1 MARRRK
7 SLVRTI
13 YKVMA
18 LQLVLGLLA
27 VVVIEIV
34 VIGVM
39 NFRNRIRPD
48 TVLVVDVRGVVAE
61 EAPRGLWEEVT
72 RGRVKV
78 MSDFLEAIDRAARD
92 SRINGLVLRV
102 GGGGMNMAKLQELRG
117 KIREF
122 NQSGK
127 FSAVFLESATNRS
140 YYLASACRSV
150 TLVPQSI
157 LGIRGMMA
165 ESTFLRGTLDKLGIV
180 ADVYH
185 AGDYKSASNL
195 LTEKG
200 YTKEHRESV
209 EALLRDWYG
218 EFLQGIAEGR
228 ELEVSRVASL
238 VEQAPYTSREALEA
252 GLVDEVA
259 YRDQF
264 DEKIKELNQGSEN
277 RASVGRYLARTDA
290 EGDSKIAVL
299 YASGTIMTG
308 ESSEDPVLGTVL
320 GSSTLSE
327 QLKWVREDESFKA
340 AILRVDSPGGSA
352 VASEI
357 IRREVELT
365 QKEIPVVVSMSD
377 VAASGGYWIAMG
389 ADRIVAQPG
398 TVTGSIGV
406 IYGKLNL
413 KGFYDKL
420 GMSKDFVALTEN
432 ATIEWPFQ
440 NYTPRQRAV
449 VRRIMQG
456 YYDSF
461 KAGVSEGRKLSLEE
475 VEKIAQG
482 RVWTG
487 ERAARLGLVDE
498 LGGMDVAL
506 RWAKQLADIPEAE
519 RVRLVHVTTRKTM
532 IEKLWDALSRVS
544 ALRPRSVRER
554 FGRVTALAEE
564 GPAWVLV
571 PFLPEAR

>member
-18 LQLVLGLLA
+18 IQFVLFF
-27 VVVIEIV
+27 VVVIVIEVV
-34 VIGVM
+34 VIGVIK
-39 NFRNRIRPD
+39 FRNRIRPD
-48 TVLVVDVRGVVAE
+48 TVLVVDVRGSVAE
-61 EAPRGLWEEVT
+61 EAPRGFWEEAT

-78 MSDFLEAIDRAARD
+78 MSDFLEAMDRAARD
-92 SRINGLVLRV
+92 SRINGLVVRV
-102 GGGGMNMAKLQELRG
+102 GGGGMNMAKLQELRA

-122 NQSGK
+122 NRTGK
-127 FSAVFLESATNRS
+127 FSAAFLESATNRS
-140 YYLASACRSV
+140 YYLASACQSV
-150 TLVPQSI
+150 TLVPQS
-157 LGIRGMMA
+157 LLYIRGMMA
-165 ESTFLRGTLDKLGIV
+165 ESTFLRGTLDKLGIE

-185 AGDYKSASNL
+185 AGDYKSAANL

-209 EALLRDWYG
+209 EALVRDWYG
-218 EFLQGIAEGR
+218 EFLEGIAEGR
-228 ELEVSRVASL
+228 KLEVSRVATL
-238 VEQAPYTSREALEA
+238 VEQAPYNSREALEH
-252 GLVDEVA
+252 GLVDQVA
-259 YRDQF
+259 YRDEF
-264 DEKIKELNQGSEN
+264 DEKVQELNKGSEN
-277 RASVGRYLARTDA
+277 RVSIARYLAQTDA

-308 ESSEDPVLGTVL
+308 ESSEDPVLGPVL

-327 QLKWVREDESFKA
+327 QLKWVREDESLKA

-352 VASEI
+352 VAAEI

-365 QKEIPVVVSMSD
+365 QREKPVVVSMSD

-389 ADRIVAQPG
+389 ADRIVAHPG

-406 IYGKLNL
+406 ITGKLNV
-413 KGFYDKL
+413 KGFYDKM
-420 GMSKDFVALTEN
+420 GMSKDIVALTEN
-432 ATIEWPFQ
+432 ATIDWPFQ
-440 NYTPRQRAV
+440 NYTRRQRTV
-449 VRRIMQG
+449 VRKILQD

-482 RVWTG
+482 RVWSG

-506 RWAKQLADIPEAE
+506 RWAKQLAEIPEAE
-519 RVRLVHVTTRKTM
+519 QVRLVHVTTRKTM
-532 IEKLWDALSRVS
+532 FEKLWDALSGVS

-554 FGRVTALAEE
+554 FGRVTALVDE
-564 GPAWVLV
+564 GPAWVLL

>member
-1 MARRRK
+1 
-7 SLVRTI
+7 
-13 YKVMA
+13 
-18 LQLVLGLLA
+18 
-27 VVVIEIV
+27 
-34 VIGVM
+34 
-39 NFRNRIRPD
+39 
-48 TVLVVDVRGVVAE
+48 
-61 EAPRGLWEEVT
+61 
-72 RGRVKV
+72 
-78 MSDFLEAIDRAARD
+78 
-92 SRINGLVLRV
+92 
-102 GGGGMNMAKLQELRG
+102 
-117 KIREF
+117 
-122 NQSGK
+122 
-127 FSAVFLESATNRS
+127 AVFLESATNRS
-140 YYLASACRSV
+140 YYLASACGSV

-165 ESTFLRGTLDKLGIV
+165 ESTFLRGTLDKLGIE
-180 ADVYH
+180 ADLYH

-365 QKEIPVVVSMSD
+365 QKKIPVVVSMSD

-406 IYGKLNL
+406 ITGKLNL
-413 KGFYDKL
+413 KGLYDKL
-420 GMSKDFVALTEN
+420 GMSKDYVALTEN

-440 NYTPRQRAV
+440 NYTRRQRAV

-456 YYDSF
+456 YYDAF
-461 KAGVSEGRKLSLEE
+461 KAGVSKGRKLSLEE

-487 ERAARLGLVDE
+487 ERALRLGLVDE

-532 IEKLWDALSRVS
+532 IEKIWDALGGVS

-564 GPAWVLV
+564 GPVWVLV

>member
-18 LQLVLGLLA
+18 LQMVLGLLA
-27 VVVIEIV
+27 VIVIEIV

-39 NFRNRIRPD
+39 NFRNRIRTD
-48 TVLVVDVRGVVAE
+48 TVLVVDVRGSVAE
-61 EAPRGLWEEVT
+61 EAPRGFWEEVT

-140 YYLASACRSV
+140 YYLASACGSV

-165 ESTFLRGTLDKLGIV
+165 ESTFLRGTLDKLGIE
-180 ADVYH
+180 ADLYH

-365 QKEIPVVVSMSD
+365 QKEMPVIVSMSD

-398 TVTGSIGV
+398 TITGSIGV
-406 IYGKLNL
+406 ITGKLNL
-413 KGFYDKL
+413 KGLYDKL
-420 GMSKDFVALTEN
+420 GMSKDYVALTEN
-432 ATIEWPFQ
+432 ATIEWAFQ
-440 NYTPRQRAV
+440 NYTRRQRVV
-449 VRRIMQG
+449 VRRIMQE
-456 YYDSF
+456 YYDAF
-461 KAGVSEGRKLSLEE
+461 KAGVSKGRKLSLEE

-532 IEKLWDALSRVS
+532 IEKIWDALGGVS

-564 GPAWVLV
+564 GPVWVLV

>member
-18 LQLVLGLLA
+18 MQMVLGLLA
-27 VVVIEIV
+27 VVVIELV

-48 TVLVVDVRGVVAE
+48 TVLVVDVRGAVAE
-61 EAPRGLWEEVT
+61 EAPRGFWEEVT

-92 SRINGLVLRV
+92 PRINGLVLRV

-140 YYLASACRSV
+140 YYLASACRSI

-228 ELEVSRVASL
+228 KLEVSRVASL
-238 VEQAPYTSREALEA
+238 VEQAPYTAREALEA

-259 YRDQF
+259 YRDEF

-320 GSSTLSE
+320 GSATLSE

-365 QKEIPVVVSMSD
+365 QKEKPVIVSMSD

-406 IYGKLNL
+406 ITGKLNV

-420 GMSKDFVALTEN
+420 GVSKDYVALTEN

-440 NYTPRQRAV
+440 NYTRRQRAV

-461 KAGVSEGRKLSLEE
+461 KAGVSEGRNLTLEE

-487 ERAARLGLVDE
+487 EQAARLGLVDD

-506 RWAKQLADIPEAE
+506 RWAKRLADIPEAE

-532 IEKLWDALSRVS
+532 IEKIWDALNGVS
-544 ALRPRSVRER
+544 ALRPGSVRER
-554 FGRVTALAEE
+554 FGRVTTLAEE
-564 GPAWVLV
+564 GPAWVLL

>member
-27 VVVIEIV
+27 VIVIEIV

-48 TVLVVDVRGVVAE
+48 TVLVVDVRGSVAE
-61 EAPRGLWEEVT
+61 EAPRGFWEEVT

-140 YYLASACRSV
+140 YYLASACGSV

-165 ESTFLRGTLDKLGIV
+165 ESTFLRGTLDKLGIE
-180 ADVYH
+180 ADLYH

-365 QKEIPVVVSMSD
+365 QKEIPVIVSMSD

-406 IYGKLNL
+406 ITGKLNL
-413 KGFYDKL
+413 KGLYDKL
-420 GMSKDFVALTEN
+420 GMSKDYVALTEN
-432 ATIEWPFQ
+432 ATIEWAFQ
-440 NYTPRQRAV
+440 NYTRRQRVV
-449 VRRIMQG
+449 VRRIMQE
-456 YYDSF
+456 YYDAF
-461 KAGVSEGRKLSLEE
+461 KAGVSKGRKLSLEE
-475 VEKIAQG
+475 VGKIAQG

-532 IEKLWDALSRVS
+532 IEKIWDALGGVS

-564 GPAWVLV
+564 GPVWVLV

>member
-18 LQLVLGLLA
+18 LQMVLGLLA
-27 VVVIEIV
+27 VIVIEIV

-48 TVLVVDVRGVVAE
+48 TVLVVDVRGSVAE
-61 EAPRGLWEEVT
+61 EAPRGFWEEVT

-140 YYLASACRSV
+140 YYLASACGSV

-165 ESTFLRGTLDKLGIV
+165 ESTFLRGTLDKLGIE
-180 ADVYH
+180 ADLYH

-290 EGDSKIAVL
+290 EGDLKIAVL

-406 IYGKLNL
+406 ITGKLNL
-413 KGFYDKL
+413 KGLYDKL
-420 GMSKDFVALTEN
+420 GMSKDYVALTEN
-432 ATIEWPFQ
+432 ATIEWAFQ
-440 NYTPRQRAV
+440 NYTRRQRVV
-449 VRRIMQG
+449 VRRIMQE
-456 YYDSF
+456 YYDAF
-461 KAGVSEGRKLSLEE
+461 KAGVSKGRKLSLEE

-532 IEKLWDALSRVS
+532 IEKIWDALGGVS

-564 GPAWVLV
+564 GPVWVLV

>member
-27 VVVIEIV
+27 VIVIEIV

-61 EAPRGLWEEVT
+61 EAPRGFWEEIT

-140 YYLASACRSV
+140 YYLASACGSV

-165 ESTFLRGTLDKLGIV
+165 ESTFLRGTLDKLGIE
-180 ADVYH
+180 ADLYH

-365 QKEIPVVVSMSD
+365 QKEKPVIVSMSD

-406 IYGKLNL
+406 ITGKLNL
-413 KGFYDKL
+413 KGLYDKL
-420 GMSKDFVALTEN
+420 GMSKDYVALTEN
-432 ATIEWPFQ
+432 ATIEWAFQ
-440 NYTPRQRAV
+440 NYTRRQRAV
-449 VRRIMQG
+449 VRRIMQE
-456 YYDSF
+456 YYDAF
-461 KAGVSEGRKLSLEE
+461 KAGVSKGRKLSLEE

-519 RVRLVHVTTRKTM
+519 RVRLVHVTTRKTLV
-532 IEKLWDALSRVS
+532 EKLWDALGGVS

-564 GPAWVLV
+564 GPVWVLV

>member
-18 LQLVLGLLA
+18 LQMVLGLLA
-27 VVVIEIV
+27 VIVIEIV

-48 TVLVVDVRGVVAE
+48 TVLVVDVRGSVAE
-61 EAPRGLWEEVT
+61 EAPRGFWEEVT

-140 YYLASACRSV
+140 YYLASACGSV

-165 ESTFLRGTLDKLGIV
+165 ESTFLRGTLDKLGIE
-180 ADVYH
+180 ADLYH

-209 EALLRDWYG
+209 DALLRDWYG

-290 EGDSKIAVL
+290 EGDLKIAIL

-365 QKEIPVVVSMSD
+365 QKEMPVIVSMSD

-406 IYGKLNL
+406 ITGKLNL
-413 KGFYDKL
+413 KGLYDKL
-420 GMSKDFVALTEN
+420 GMSKDYVALTEN
-432 ATIEWPFQ
+432 ATIEWAFQ
-440 NYTPRQRAV
+440 NYTRRQRVV
-449 VRRIMQG
+449 VRRIMQE
-456 YYDSF
+456 YYDAF
-461 KAGVSEGRKLSLEE
+461 KAGVSKGRKLSLEE

-532 IEKLWDALSRVS
+532 IEKIWDALGGVS

-564 GPAWVLV
+564 GPVWVLV

>member
-18 LQLVLGLLA
+18 LQMVLGLLA
-27 VVVIEIV
+27 VIVIEIV

-61 EAPRGLWEEVT
+61 EAPRGFWEEVT

-78 MSDFLEAIDRAARD
+78 MSDFLEAIDRASRD

-117 KIREF
+117 KIRDF

-140 YYLASACRSV
+140 YYLASACGSV

-165 ESTFLRGTLDKLGIV
+165 ESTFLRGTLDKLGIE
-180 ADVYH
+180 ADLYH
-185 AGDYKSASNL
+185 AGDYKSASNF

-320 GSSTLSE
+320 GSTTLSE

-406 IYGKLNL
+406 ITGKLNL
-413 KGFYDKL
+413 KGLYDKL
-420 GMSKDFVALTEN
+420 GMSKDYVALTEN
-432 ATIEWPFQ
+432 ATIEWAFQ
-440 NYTPRQRAV
+440 NYTRRQRVV
-449 VRRIMQG
+449 VRRIMQE
-456 YYDSF
+456 YYDAF
-461 KAGVSEGRKLSLEE
+461 KAGVSKGRKLSLEE

-519 RVRLVHVTTRKTM
+519 RVRLVHVTTRKTL
-532 IEKLWDALSRVS
+532 IEKIWDALGAVS

-564 GPAWVLV
+564 GPVWLLV

>member
-18 LQLVLGLLA
+18 LQMGLGLLA
-27 VVVIEIV
+27 VIVIEIV

-48 TVLVVDVRGVVAE
+48 TVLVVDVRGSVAE
-61 EAPRGLWEEVT
+61 EAPRGFWEEVT

-122 NQSGK
+122 SQSGK

-140 YYLASACRSV
+140 YYLASACGSV

-165 ESTFLRGTLDKLGIV
+165 ESTFLRGTLDKLGIE
-180 ADVYH
+180 ADLYH

-209 EALLRDWYG
+209 DALLRDWYG

-264 DEKIKELNQGSEN
+264 DEKIEELNQGSEN

-290 EGDSKIAVL
+290 EGDLKIAVL

-308 ESSEDPVLGTVL
+308 QSSEDPVLGTVL

-365 QKEIPVVVSMSD
+365 QKEMPVIVSMSD

-406 IYGKLNL
+406 ITGKLNL
-413 KGFYDKL
+413 KGLYDKL
-420 GMSKDFVALTEN
+420 GMSKDYVALTEN
-432 ATIEWPFQ
+432 ATIEWAFQ
-440 NYTPRQRAV
+440 NYTRRQRVV
-449 VRRIMQG
+449 VRRIMQE
-456 YYDSF
+456 YYDAF
-461 KAGVSEGRKLSLEE
+461 KAGVSKGRKLSLEE

-532 IEKLWDALSRVS
+532 IEKIWDALGGVS

-564 GPAWVLV
+564 GPVWVLV

>member
-18 LQLVLGLLA
+18 LQMVLGLLA
-27 VVVIEIV
+27 VIVIEIV

-39 NFRNRIRPD
+39 NFRNRIRTD
-48 TVLVVDVRGVVAE
+48 TVLVVDVRGSVAE
-61 EAPRGLWEEVT
+61 EAPRGFWEEVT
-72 RGRVKV
+72 GGRVKV

-140 YYLASACRSV
+140 YYLASACGSV

-165 ESTFLRGTLDKLGIV
+165 ESTFLRGTLDKLGV
-180 ADVYH
+180 EADLYH

-365 QKEIPVVVSMSD
+365 QKEMPVIVSMSD

-406 IYGKLNL
+406 ITGKLNL
-413 KGFYDKL
+413 KGLYDKL
-420 GMSKDFVALTEN
+420 GMSKDYVALTEN
-432 ATIEWPFQ
+432 ATIEWAFQ
-440 NYTPRQRAV
+440 NYTRRQRVV
-449 VRRIMQG
+449 VRRIMQE
-456 YYDSF
+456 YYDAF
-461 KAGVSEGRKLSLEE
+461 KAGVSKGRKLSLEE

-532 IEKLWDALSRVS
+532 IEKLWDALGGVS

-564 GPAWVLV
+564 GPVWVLV

>member
-18 LQLVLGLLA
+18 LQMGLGLLA
-27 VVVIEIV
+27 VIVIEIV

-48 TVLVVDVRGVVAE
+48 TVLVVDVRGSVAE
-61 EAPRGLWEEVT
+61 EAPRGFWEEVT

-140 YYLASACRSV
+140 YYLASACGSV

-165 ESTFLRGTLDKLGIV
+165 ESTFLRGTLDKLGIE
-180 ADVYH
+180 ADLYH

-195 LTEKG
+195 LTKKG

-209 EALLRDWYG
+209 DALLRDWYG

-365 QKEIPVVVSMSD
+365 QKEMPVIVSMSD

-406 IYGKLNL
+406 ITGKLNL
-413 KGFYDKL
+413 KGLYDKL
-420 GMSKDFVALTEN
+420 GMSKDYVALTEN
-432 ATIEWPFQ
+432 ATIEWAFQ
-440 NYTPRQRAV
+440 NYTRRQRVV
-449 VRRIMQG
+449 VRRIMQE
-456 YYDSF
+456 YYDAF
-461 KAGVSEGRKLSLEE
+461 KAGVSKGRKLSLEE

-506 RWAKQLADIPEAE
+506 RWAKQLSDIPEAE

-532 IEKLWDALSRVS
+532 IEKIWDALGGVS

-564 GPAWVLV
+564 GPVWGLV
-571 PFLPEAR
+571 PFLLEAR

>member
-27 VVVIEIV
+27 VIVIEIV

-48 TVLVVDVRGVVAE
+48 TVLVVDVRGSVAE
-61 EAPRGLWEEVT
+61 EAPRGFWEEVT

-140 YYLASACRSV
+140 YYLASACGSV

-157 LGIRGMMA
+157 LGISGMMA
-165 ESTFLRGTLDKLGIV
+165 ESTFLRGTLDKLGIE
-180 ADVYH
+180 ADLYH

-365 QKEIPVVVSMSD
+365 QKEIPVIVSMSD

-406 IYGKLNL
+406 ITGKLNL
-413 KGFYDKL
+413 KGLYAKL
-420 GMSKDFVALTEN
+420 GMSKDYVALTEN
-432 ATIEWPFQ
+432 ATLEWAFQ
-440 NYTPRQRAV
+440 NYTRRQRVV
-449 VRRIMQG
+449 VRRIMQE
-456 YYDSF
+456 YYDAF
-461 KAGVSEGRKLSLEE
+461 KAGVSKGRKLSLEE

-532 IEKLWDALSRVS
+532 IEKIWDALGGVS

-564 GPAWVLV
+564 GPVWVLV

>member
-18 LQLVLGLLA
+18 LQMVLGLLA
-27 VVVIEIV
+27 VIVIEIV

-39 NFRNRIRPD
+39 NFRNRIRTD
-48 TVLVVDVRGVVAE
+48 TVLVVDVRGSVAE
-61 EAPRGLWEEVT
+61 EAPRGFWEEVT
-72 RGRVKV
+72 GGRVKV

-140 YYLASACRSV
+140 YYLASACGSV

-165 ESTFLRGTLDKLGIV
+165 ESTFLRGTLDKLGIE
-180 ADVYH
+180 ADLYH

-365 QKEIPVVVSMSD
+365 QKEMPVIVSMSD

-406 IYGKLNL
+406 ITGKLNL
-413 KGFYDKL
+413 KGLYDKL
-420 GMSKDFVALTEN
+420 GMSKDYVALTEN
-432 ATIEWPFQ
+432 ATIEWAFQ
-440 NYTPRQRAV
+440 NYTRRQRVV
-449 VRRIMQG
+449 VRRIMQE
-456 YYDSF
+456 YYDAF
-461 KAGVSEGRKLSLEE
+461 KAGVSKGRKLSLEE

-532 IEKLWDALSRVS
+532 IEKLWDALGGVS

-564 GPAWVLV
+564 GPVWVLV

>member
-18 LQLVLGLLA
+18 LQMGLGLLA
-27 VVVIEIV
+27 VIVIEIV

-48 TVLVVDVRGVVAE
+48 TVLVVDVRGSVAE
-61 EAPRGLWEEVT
+61 EAPRGFWEEVT

-140 YYLASACRSV
+140 YYLASACGSV

-165 ESTFLRGTLDKLGIV
+165 ESTFLRGTLDKLGIE
-180 ADVYH
+180 ADLYH

-209 EALLRDWYG
+209 DALLRDWYG

-277 RASVGRYLARTDA
+277 RAGVGRYLARTDA
-290 EGDSKIAVL
+290 EGDLKIAVL

-327 QLKWVREDESFKA
+327 QLKRVREDESFKA

-365 QKEIPVVVSMSD
+365 QKEMPVIVSMSD

-406 IYGKLNL
+406 ITGKLNL
-413 KGFYDKL
+413 KGLYDKL
-420 GMSKDFVALTEN
+420 GISKDYVALTEN
-432 ATIEWPFQ
+432 ATIEWAFQ
-440 NYTPRQRAV
+440 NYTRRQRV
-449 VRRIMQG
+449 VVGRIMQE
-456 YYDSF
+456 YYDAF
-461 KAGVSEGRKLSLEE
+461 KAGVSKGRKLSLEE

-532 IEKLWDALSRVS
+532 IEKIWDALGGVS

-564 GPAWVLV
+564 GPVWVLV

>member
-18 LQLVLGLLA
+18 LQMVLGLLA
-27 VVVIEIV
+27 VIVIEIV

-39 NFRNRIRPD
+39 NFRNRIRTD
-48 TVLVVDVRGVVAE
+48 TVLVVDVRGSVAE
-61 EAPRGLWEEVT
+61 EAPRGFWEEVT

-140 YYLASACRSV
+140 YYLASACGSV

-165 ESTFLRGTLDKLGIV
+165 ESTFLRGTLDKLGIE
-180 ADVYH
+180 ADLYH

-365 QKEIPVVVSMSD
+365 QKEMPVIVSMSD

-406 IYGKLNL
+406 ITGKLNL
-413 KGFYDKL
+413 KGLYDKL
-420 GMSKDFVALTEN
+420 GMSKDYVALTEN
-432 ATIEWPFQ
+432 ATIEWAFQ
-440 NYTPRQRAV
+440 NYTRRQRVV
-449 VRRIMQG
+449 VRRIMQE
-456 YYDSF
+456 YYDAF
-461 KAGVSEGRKLSLEE
+461 KAGVSKGRKLSLEE

-532 IEKLWDALSRVS
+532 IEKLWDALGGVS

-564 GPAWVLV
+564 GPVWVLV

>member
-18 LQLVLGLLA
+18 LQMVLGLLA
-27 VVVIEIV
+27 VIAIEIV

-48 TVLVVDVRGVVAE
+48 TVLVVDVRGSVAE
-61 EAPRGLWEEVT
+61 EAPRGFWEEVT

-102 GGGGMNMAKLQELRG
+102 AGGGMNMAKLQELRG

-127 FSAVFLESATNRS
+127 FSAVILESATNRS
-140 YYLASACRSV
+140 YYLASACGSV

-165 ESTFLRGTLDKLGIV
+165 ESTFLRGTLDKLGIE
-180 ADVYH
+180 ADLYH

-277 RASVGRYLARTDA
+277 RASVGCYLARTDA

-365 QKEIPVVVSMSD
+365 QKGMPVIVSMSD

-406 IYGKLNL
+406 ITGKLNL
-413 KGFYDKL
+413 KGLYDKL
-420 GMSKDFVALTEN
+420 GMSKDYVALTEN
-432 ATIEWPFQ
+432 ATIEWAFQ
-440 NYTPRQRAV
+440 NYTRRQRVV
-449 VRRIMQG
+449 VRRIMQE
-456 YYDSF
+456 YYDAF
-461 KAGVSEGRKLSLEE
+461 KAGVSKGRKLSLEE

-532 IEKLWDALSRVS
+532 IEKIWDALGWVS

-564 GPAWVLV
+564 GPVWVLV

>member
-1 MARRRK
+1 MDRRRK

-18 LQLVLGLLA
+18 LQMVLGLLA
-27 VVVIEIV
+27 VIVIEIV

-39 NFRNRIRPD
+39 NFRNRIRTD
-48 TVLVVDVRGVVAE
+48 TVLVVDVRGSVAE
-61 EAPRGLWEEVT
+61 EAPRGFWEEVT

-140 YYLASACRSV
+140 YYLASACGSV

-165 ESTFLRGTLDKLGIV
+165 ESTFLRGTLDKLGV
-180 ADVYH
+180 EADLYH

-365 QKEIPVVVSMSD
+365 QKEMPVIVSMSD

-406 IYGKLNL
+406 ITGKLNL
-413 KGFYDKL
+413 KGLYDKL
-420 GMSKDFVALTEN
+420 GMSKDYVALTEN
-432 ATIEWPFQ
+432 ATIEWAFQ
-440 NYTPRQRAV
+440 NYTRRQRVV
-449 VRRIMQG
+449 VRRIMQE
-456 YYDSF
+456 YYDAF
-461 KAGVSEGRKLSLEE
+461 KAGVSKGRKLSLEE

-532 IEKLWDALSRVS
+532 IEKIWDALGGVS

-564 GPAWVLV
+564 GPVWVLV

>member
-18 LQLVLGLLA
+18 LQMVLGLLA
-27 VVVIEIV
+27 VIVIEIV

-48 TVLVVDVRGVVAE
+48 TVLVVDVRGSVAE
-61 EAPRGLWEEVT
+61 EAPRGFWEEVT

-140 YYLASACRSV
+140 YYLASACGSV

-165 ESTFLRGTLDKLGIV
+165 ESTFLRGTLDKLGIE
-180 ADVYH
+180 ADLYH

-365 QKEIPVVVSMSD
+365 QKEMPVIVSMSD

-406 IYGKLNL
+406 ITGKLNL
-413 KGFYDKL
+413 KGLYDKL
-420 GMSKDFVALTEN
+420 GMSKDYVALTEN
-432 ATIEWPFQ
+432 ATIEWAFQ
-440 NYTPRQRAV
+440 NYTRRQRVV
-449 VRRIMQG
+449 VRRIMQE
-456 YYDSF
+456 YYDAF
-461 KAGVSEGRKLSLEE
+461 KAGVSKGRKMSLEE

-532 IEKLWDALSRVS
+532 IEKIWDALGAVS

-564 GPAWVLV
+564 GPVWVLV